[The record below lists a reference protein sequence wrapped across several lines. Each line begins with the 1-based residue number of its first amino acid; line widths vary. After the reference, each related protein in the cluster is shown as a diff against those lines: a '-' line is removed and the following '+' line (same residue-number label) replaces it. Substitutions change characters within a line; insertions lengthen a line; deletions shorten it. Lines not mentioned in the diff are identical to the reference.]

1 MKRFQ
6 NTILALLLLVNS
18 QLYAQ
23 PLKYPESKKANTVDN
38 YFGTEVADPYRW
50 MEDDQANLTKLWVN
64 AENKVTQDYLAQI
77 PFRDS
82 LKSKMKELWSFIRYQ
97 TPFRSGDNYLYYR
110 QDPNSNQP
118 MLFYMRSLR
127 HVPMSLLDVNKLSAD
142 GTVSFTQTSPSKDGI
157 HVAFQ
162 VAESG
167 SDWNKIRIKEVK
179 TLKSLPEVLIG
190 IKFSNISWW
199 KDGFFYSRYEI
210 PSNENML
217 TAKNENHK
225 VYYHK
230 LNTEQSQD
238 SLVFEDKEH
247 PLRSFNAIVSD
258 NDRYLIISGSESTSG
273 NNILIKDLLNPNKP
287 AIKVVEGFENDF
299 EFIGFINENAVFFT
313 NYNAPKKKLILIN
326 PEQPLTKNW
335 KDLVPEQTEIL
346 QSAAISIN
354 EMVLHYMKDASSRL
368 YVFSKAGQKL
378 SEIPLKG
385 FGTVDEMN
393 SSSSDSIIWFSYT
406 TFTSPNTIYYFN
418 TKNNRLY
425 EKYSSKLTIDP
436 ADFETKQLFYKSKDG
451 TRIPMFI
458 VHKKGIKL
466 DGNNPTLLFGY
477 GGFNISKTPEFKTER
492 LVFLNAGGVFVMAN
506 IRGGGEYGTDW
517 HQAGTKLK
525 KQNVFDDFIAAAEFL
540 IKEKYTNP
548 SKLAI
553 SGRSNGGLLIGAVM
567 TQRPELFKVALP
579 AVGVMDML
587 RFHKFTIGWAWKTDF
602 GSSEDSTEFKAIYK
616 YSPLHN
622 IKEGVNYPATIVTT
636 GDHDDRVVPAHSYK
650 FIATLQEKYRGNNP
664 MLIRIDT
671 NAGHGSGKPIS
682 KLIDEQADIFT
693 FLFYNLGMTL

>member
-1 MKRFQ
+1 MV
-6 NTILALLLLVNS
+6 VN
-18 QLYAQ
+18 QLNAQ
-23 PLKYPESKKANTVDN
+23 PFKYPDSKKANIEDN
-38 YFGTEVADPYRW
+38 YFGTQVADPYRW
-50 MEDDQANLTKLWVN
+50 MEDDHANLTNLWVN
-64 AENKVTQDYLAQI
+64 AENKVTEEYLSQI

-118 MLFYMRSLR
+118 MLFYMRSIR
-127 HVPMSLLDVNKLSAD
+127 HVPMSLFDVNKLSSD
-142 GTVSFTQTSPSKDGI
+142 GTQSFTQTSPSKNGI

-162 VAESG
+162 ISESG

-190 IKFSNISWW
+190 VKFSNISWW
-199 KDGFFYSRYEI
+199 RDGFFYSKYEV
-210 PSNENML
+210 PSNESLL

-225 VYYHK
+225 IYYHK
-230 LNTEQSQD
+230 LNTDQSKD

-247 PLRSFNAIVSD
+247 PLRSFTATVSD
-258 NDRYLIISGSESTSG
+258 NENYLIISGSESTSG
-273 NNILIKDLLNPNKP
+273 NNILIIDLLNTNKT
-287 AIKVVEGFENDF
+287 AIKVVDGFEHDF
-299 EFIGFINENAVFFT
+299 EFIGFINDNAVFFT
-313 NYNAPKKKLILIN
+313 NHNAPHKKLILID
-326 PEQPLTKNW
+326 PKQASSKSW

-346 QSAAISIN
+346 QGAAISMN
-354 EMVLHYMKDASSRL
+354 EMILHYMKDASSRL

-378 SEIPLKG
+378 SEIPLNG
-385 FGTVDEMN
+385 YGTVDEIN
-393 SSSSDSIIWFSYT
+393 SSPSDSIVWFSHT

-418 TKNNRLY
+418 TKNNKLY
-425 EKYSSKLTIDP
+425 EKYSSKLPIDP
-436 ADFETKQLFYKSKDG
+436 NNFETKQLFYKSKDG
-451 TRIPMFI
+451 TKIPMFI

-492 LVFLNAGGVFVMAN
+492 LVFLNSGGIFVMAN

-622 IKEGVNYPATIVTT
+622 IKEGVNYPATLVTT
-636 GDHDDRVVPAHSYK
+636 ADHDDRVVPAHSYK
-650 FIATLQEKYRGNNP
+650 FVATLQEKYKGNNP
-664 MLIRIDT
+664 ILIRIDT

-693 FLFYNLGMTL
+693 FLFNNLGMSL